1 MFTKCQVVKECV
13 RAQMWWTGNSVTV
26 HHDTNM
32 AAASAGSV
40 WYKTNKKHDFLKFE
54 WKEPITN

>member
-26 HHDTNM
+26 HHTKQTWRQRLRAAFGIKRTKNM
-32 AAASAGSV
+32 TS
-40 WYKTNKKHDFLKFE
+40 
-54 WKEPITN
+54 

>member
-26 HHDTNM
+26 HHKHG
-32 AAASAGSV
+32 GSV
-40 WYKTNKKHDFLKFE
+40 CGQRLV
-54 WKEPITN
+54 